1 MIMKRQKR
9 LSFELFYSS
18 TVNNQEA
25 ATKFATEIA
34 KTYTSYMKKKY
45 RIPKAS
51 QKDPGLETI
60 NPTYIVWYYY

>member
-1 MIMKRQKR
+1 MKRQKR
-9 LSFELFYSS
+9 LSFELFYSN

-34 KTYTSYMKKKY
+34 KTYTPYMKSKY
-45 RIPKAS
+45 GIPEVS
-51 QKDPGLETI
+51 QKNPEIETI